1 MLPRDRNAGLVL
13 YQPFLGVIYVVF
25 AKKCDNTFIV

>member
-1 MLPRDRNAGLVL
+1 MLPKDRNAGLVL

-25 AKKCDNTFIV
+25 AKKWKESG